1 MAERSDNYAI
11 QAAQAKAYFLHYD
24 QEELIRRC
32 RLEADGDYLYVR
44 FLSQPYRICRKSGHM
59 ERRNGAAW
67 EDGNSFHE
75 VMTILDWLCD
85 SRAERRLSGNWCN
98 IVSRSGFHRDLQEK
112 EDPYA
117 VLFAAEPAAFA
128 AACEALGGIQ
138 MPQGDVGY
146 AIELVDGLSIYVQ
159 LWLGDE
165 EFPPRLRCLWDE
177 NVLQYLRYET
187 TWYAVGLLLR
197 RLREHMGGM
206 GHGHPAQ

>member
-1 MAERSDNYAI
+1 MTERRDNYAI
-11 QAAQAKAYFLHYD
+11 QAAQAKAHFLSYD

-32 RLEADGDYLYVR
+32 HLAADGAYLYVR
-44 FLSQPYRICRKSGHM
+44 FLSQPYRICRRSGHV
-59 ERRNGAAW
+59 ERYNGRIW

-85 SRAERRLSGNWCN
+85 SRADRCLGGRWCN
-98 IVSRSGFHRDLQEK
+98 VVSRSGFHRDLQEK
-112 EDPYA
+112 EDA
-117 VLFAAEPAAFA
+117 DAELFATEPAAFA
-128 AACEALGGIQ
+128 AACEALGGVKL
-138 MPQGDVGY
+138 PQSDIGY
-146 AIELVDGLSIYVQ
+146 AIELIDGLSVYVQ

-197 RLREHMGGM
+197 RLREYVGGM
-206 GHGHPAQ
+206 RNGHPTE